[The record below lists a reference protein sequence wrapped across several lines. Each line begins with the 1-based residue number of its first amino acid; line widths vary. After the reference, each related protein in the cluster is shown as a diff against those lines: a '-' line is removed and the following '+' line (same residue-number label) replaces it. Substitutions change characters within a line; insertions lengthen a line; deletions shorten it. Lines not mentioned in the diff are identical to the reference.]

1 MNDGAVPTILPALG
15 APQATLPA
23 AILDRYRQAS

>member
-1 MNDGAVPTILPALG
+1 MNDGAVPHILPAPG
-15 APQATLPA
+15 APQATSRA

>member
-1 MNDGAVPTILPALG
+1 MNSGLVPAVLSALG
-15 APQATLPA
+15 VSAPTLRA